1 MWNHLL
7 NHEYRGQ
14 CVEKTIKEKLFM
26 TMRVFNHDVS
36 NGVPKMHTLTRL
48 SQAEVNKLITWLSQ
62 AVMAQTGH
70 LSITVTR

>member
-1 MWNHLL
+1 MLAVWLGDERL
-7 NHEYRGQ
+7 AA
-14 CVEKTIKEKLFM
+14 M

-36 NGVPKMHTLTRL
+36 KMHTLTRL

-70 LSITVTR
+70 LSITVTK